1 MDGRG
6 RNKPESEMT
15 EVEKLRVQNKLLQA
29 QIKDKE
35 MESALLKKLK
45 ELERWD
51 V

>member
-1 MDGRG
+1 
-6 RNKPESEMT
+6 MT

-35 MESALLKKLK
+35 MEIALLKKFK

>member
-6 RNKPESEMT
+6 RNKLESEMT

-35 MESALLKKLK
+35 MEIALLKKLK